1 MAWVAGFQVDL
12 TGVVDLKQALD
23 EQKRAP
29 WRVSAIP
36 ELQLFG
42 FYSLSEETNPY
53 QMGTLM
59 SDGQTHVRAI

>member
-1 MAWVAGFQVDL
+1 MGVDL

-29 WRVSAIP
+29 WRVSAIH
-36 ELQLFG
+36 EFQLFG

-53 QMGTLM
+53 RMGTLVPDVQ
-59 SDGQTHVRAI
+59 SNVRRFFVR